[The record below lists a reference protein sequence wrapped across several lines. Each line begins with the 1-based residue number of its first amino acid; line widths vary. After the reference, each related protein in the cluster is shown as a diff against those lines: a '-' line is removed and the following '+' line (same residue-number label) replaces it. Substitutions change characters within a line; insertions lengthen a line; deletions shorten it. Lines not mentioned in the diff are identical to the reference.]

1 MEAVNA
7 SGGMSIPEI
16 YAMKQATK
24 VQERAISK
32 ILEGL
37 QAPLETSSSSRSNL
51 TSEGIGQSLDLLA

>member
-1 MEAVNA
+1 MEPIGA
-7 SGGMSIPEI
+7 SGGMTIPEI

-37 QAPLETSSSSRSNL
+37 QAPLDASSSNRSNL
-51 TSEGIGQSLDLLA
+51 TSEGIGQKLDLLA

>member
-1 MEAVNA
+1 MDPIGG
-7 SGGMSIPEI
+7 SGGMTTPEI

-24 VQERAISK
+24 VQERAISQ

-37 QAPLETSSSSRSNL
+37 QQPLEASSSNRSDL

>member
-1 MEAVNA
+1 MEPISA
-7 SGGMSIPEI
+7 SGGMTIPEI

-37 QAPLETSSSSRSNL
+37 QQPLEASSSNRSNL